1 MIKFTAQE
9 SLNLAGS
16 FVASALVSI
25 LAFIAWALVFKEI
38 PQRNDNSLTL
48 LIGILSSNIGLVVG
62 FFFGSSLNSKKQ
74 TEAIADMAKTAQA
87 AGAALPGGVID
98 LKPGESAT
106 ATATEDGTQIKPD
119 P

>member
-1 MIKFTAQE
+1 MIKFTPQE

-25 LAFIAWALVFKEI
+25 LAFIAWALVFVEV

-62 FFFGSSLNSKKQ
+62 FFFGSSLNNKKQ
-74 TEAIADMAKTAQA
+74 TEAIADMAKQA
-87 AGAALPGGVID
+87 AAGTPASTLTVAA
-98 LKPGESAT
+98 GESVKVT
-106 ATATEDGTQIKPD
+106 ASDDGGAEIKPQ

>member
-1 MIKFTAQE
+1 MIKFTPQE

-25 LAFIAWALVFKEI
+25 LAFIAWALVFREI
-38 PQRNDNSLTL
+38 PARNDNSLTL

-62 FFFGSSLNSKKQ
+62 FFFGSSLNNKKQ

-87 AGAALPGGVID
+87 NTVPGSLSIPAGD
-98 LKPGESAT
+98 SAKVT
-106 ATATEDGTQIKPD
+106 ATDAGIEIKPD